1 VGLEPE
7 VRDELLVAPLGDARS
22 EVVNAELVRAGIGVR
37 ELVVERPDLE
47 DVFVSL
53 TGEGFDV
60 DQ

>member
-1 VGLEPE
+1 MT
-7 VRDELLVAPLGDARS
+7 R
-22 EVVNAELVRAGIGVR
+22 ELVLAGVGVR
-37 ELVVERPDLE
+37 ELAVERPDLE